1 LEPVLQR
8 FATEAAVRGLNHLL
22 RHESQ
27 ARASLLALAGR
38 TARIEA
44 GPLALQFS
52 IAADGL
58 IAASDASPHVTIG
71 IDPSALAAGLADPAG
86 ILRDAHICG
95 DAEFAQVLSQVAER
109 IRPDLEEDLS
119 RVVGDA
125 AAVRIAAA
133 LRAVRRQAADTGAR
147 AAREVADYLAGERA
161 WLASRGPFQR
171 FAAEVNELAQATE
184 RLVDR
189 ASRLR

>member
-1 LEPVLQR
+1 MLQQ
-8 FATEAAVRGLNHLL
+8 FARQAAIRGLNHLL
-22 RHESQ
+22 RQECH
-27 ARASLLALAGR
+27 ARTSLQALAGR

-44 GPLALQFS
+44 GPFWLQFS
-52 IAADGL
+52 ITADGS
-58 IAASDASPHVTIG
+58 IAASEASPQVTIG
-71 IDPSALAAGLADPAG
+71 IDPRALAAGLTDPER
-86 ILRDAHICG
+86 ILQDAHICG
-95 DAEFAQVLSQVAER
+95 DAEFAQVLSRVAGR

-119 RVVGDA
+119 RMVGDA

-133 LRAVRRQAADTGAR
+133 VRTARREVADAGAR

-161 WLASRGPFQR
+161 VLASRGPFQR
-171 FAAEVNELAQATE
+171 FVVEVTELAQGTE

>member
-1 LEPVLQR
+1 VLQQ
-8 FATEAAVRGLNHLL
+8 FATEAAIRGLNHML
-22 RHESQ
+22 RQESH
-27 ARASLLALAGR
+27 ARASLVALAGR

-44 GPLALQFS
+44 GPFALQFA
-52 IAADGL
+52 IAADGS
-58 IAASDASPHVTIG
+58 IAASDASPQVTIG
-71 IDPSALAAGLADPAG
+71 IDPRALATGLTDPAR

-147 AAREVADYLAGERA
+147 AAREVADYLAGERP